1 MRNIIHNYK
10 LRLTN
15 LSQGNRSLKLGR
27 LSSRRDIDLKD
38 LGFLEKD
45 TPEEILSKIIAGKN
59 VKLINKLDPRF
70 EPTNKADYRLNRIY
84 RTVHTLFE
92 ETGTYDLFVG
102 YPFVEGK
109 FLDGTV
115 VRCPVLLFP
124 VRLIKN
130 LQGRPR
136 WNLEIIKEEPVTFNK
151 TFFLAYEQF
160 QQMRLK
166 PEFWEEE
173 IQPHDDWM
181 VWINQLY
188 QTIKSYEIE
197 VNFNARLFDLELN
210 NFPDYLKATMD
221 GFRTGVLTFKP
232 QAVLGLFPQSDSAL
246 LSDYQQ
252 IEQQS
257 KNYDLA
263 GLFGKGDGRS
273 PMDDRADTYIKEE
286 NRYFVTEVDQS
297 QENALIKIKQGK
309 SLLVHGPPGTGKS
322 QLIVNIIA
330 DAMAHGKKV
339 LLVSQKRA
347 ALDVV
352 YKRLSALGLS
362 RFAVLVH
369 DYRHDRASIYQK
381 IKRQIDNIDT
391 FQKEINDLNITKWE
405 HDYKLLSRQTDQLN
419 RTFEELFEA
428 LTSYEEVGISLHEL
442 YLNCDA
448 NQQILSLSE
457 IARKLNRD
465 SLEQLLEKLAV
476 ITDYGAFFE
485 ENYPWRKRNSF
496 RHYGQAEQMRVLEWF
511 ENQPGEINRLHQ
523 NYLKLS
529 NILGPRLLDQ
539 KLNTKRINLFL
550 QVDKWV
556 ESHVIREGMESIHRE
571 KHKAEELENILV
583 KFEKAL
589 HTLDERAIL
598 NDHHWKIY
606 ESLVKHVKQY
616 KKSQGKALRLLS
628 FPYLRARWFLNR
640 IVSVH
645 SLKLD
650 KTTFKQLEREVR
662 RFQQLHR
669 HYAKY
674 LDDEFLGDFP
684 LLSPQNEKWD
694 WLEKKKDHLECYRT
708 MTGITFFRKI
718 KPRFDHGTFAMG
730 KWMDAMKWIGS
741 LEKFTRSLIE
751 QSRVWNQFLHSEQ
764 IAVLQDGIK
773 QPGQALAFIEKLKST
788 FKKDFHDL
796 KNLDIHLASFTHTE
810 QNALEIL
817 QSQINANI
825 NEKDFLKA
833 IKNSIYFYWIEHLE
847 RLHPV
852 LVEVSGRGWS
862 RKEQDFA
869 NKLRNRRKQVTELI
883 QRRIKENIIGI
894 IEYNRLKN
902 PVTYRQ
908 IHHQVSKKRLI
919 WSVRKL
925 VSETWHEGL
934 NQLVPCWMASPES
947 VSAIFP
953 LETEYFDYVVFDE
966 ASQCYVERA
975 IPVMLRGKQVV
986 IAGDEKQLQPL
997 DLYKVRYDDSE
1008 AAFAED
1014 EIALEVESIL
1024 DLAKTIY
1031 EPCHLT
1037 WHYRSQ
1043 QEALI
1048 NFSNYTFYDGRLQL
1062 IPPAVPD
1069 PRNLPPLEWISVN
1082 GLWKN
1087 NCNLPEAEQVIDLIL
1102 QLIRRPDSPSI
1113 GIVTFNFYQQELIK
1127 DLIDQKLEYL
1137 AEVNKELYQLLESS
1151 LSKTEEEEFQGLF
1164 VKNIENVQG
1173 DERDIIIFS
1182 IGYAKN
1188 PQGKLISHFGLL
1200 NQKGGENRLNVA
1212 ITRARL
1218 KNYIVCSFLP
1228 ADLKVE
1234 EAINPGPKLLKKY
1247 LTYARKV
1254 SEGQQDHSLSLIK
1267 PFEMERSAF
1276 PSDNPIADYLASTL
1290 VDQGYFVIRDFGDT
1304 SFKLDLAIKESEEV
1318 KEFLLG
1324 VICEGP
1330 HYFNGET
1337 AKERE
1342 VYRKNLLINRGWK
1355 VHRIWARNFWLNREK
1370 EVEKVIGILSMS
1382 SV

>member
-38 LGFLEKD
+38 LGLLEKD
-45 TPEEILSKIIAGKN
+45 TAEEILAKIIAGKD

-84 RTVHTLFE
+84 RTVNTLFE
-92 ETGTYDLFVG
+92 ETGTYDLFLG

-109 FLDGTV
+109 CIDGTV

-124 VRLIKN
+124 VRLIRH

-136 WNLEIIKEEPVTFNK
+136 WALKVIKEEPVTFNK

-160 QQMRLK
+160 QQVRLK

-173 IQPHDDWM
+173 IQAHDDWM
-181 VWINQLY
+181 VWINKLY
-188 QTIKSYEIE
+188 QTIKAYEIE
-197 VNFNARLFDLELN
+197 VNFNARLFDLELSH
-210 NFPDYLKATMD
+210 FSDYLKATMNS
-221 GFRTGVLTFKP
+221 FRTGVLTFMP
-232 QAVLGLFPQSDSAL
+232 HAVLGLFPQSDSAL
-246 LSDYQQ
+246 LQDYQE
-252 IEQQS
+252 IEQHV
-257 KNYDLA
+257 DRFPIA
-263 GLFGKGDGRS
+263 EVFGKGENVSNQDS
-273 PMDDRADTYIKEE
+273 EPAKYIKEE

-297 QENALIKIKQGK
+297 QENALLKIKQGK
-309 SLLVHGPPGTGKS
+309 SLVVHGPPGTGKS

-369 DYRHDRASIYQK
+369 DYRHDRAAIYQK
-381 IKRQIDNIDT
+381 IRRQINDIET
-391 FQKEINDLNITKWE
+391 FQKDINDLNLTKWE

-428 LTSYEEVGISLHEL
+428 LTSHQEVGMSLHEL
-442 YLNCDA
+442 YLKCDA
-448 NQQILSLSE
+448 EQEILPLAE
-457 IARKLNRD
+457 VARKLNRD

-476 ITDYGAFFE
+476 VTDYAAFFE
-485 ENYPWRKRNSF
+485 DDYPWHKRLSF
-496 RHYGQAEQMRVLEWF
+496 RHFGQAEQNRLLEWL
-511 ENQPGEINRLHQ
+511 ESQPEDISRLHKD
-523 NYLKLS
+523 YLALS
-529 NILGPRLLDQ
+529 DELGPRLLDQ
-539 KLNTKRINLFL
+539 KLNTERIQAFQ

-556 ESHVIREGMESIHRE
+556 ESHVIREGMEAIHRE
-571 KHKAEELENILV
+571 KHKPEALEGVLTT
-583 KFEKAL
+583 FEKAL
-589 HTLDERAIL
+589 QALDGLAIL
-598 NDHHWKIY
+598 HDDHWKVY

-628 FPYLRARWFLNR
+628 FPYLQARWFLNR
-640 IVSVH
+640 IVSAQ
-645 SLKLD
+645 SKKLD
-650 KTTFKQLEREVR
+650 KASFKLLEREVR
-662 RFQQLHR
+662 HFQKLHR

-684 LLSPQNEKWD
+684 LLSPQKDKWE
-694 WLEKKKDHLECYRT
+694 WLERKKQHLTCYSSV
-708 MTGITFFRKI
+708 TGITYFRKI
-718 KPRFDHGTFAMG
+718 KPRFEHGTFGMG
-730 KWMDAMKWIGS
+730 RWKQSIKWIELLEAFSEAMK
-741 LEKFTRSLIE
+741 E
-751 QSRVWNQFLHSEQ
+751 QDRIWKQFLHTDQ
-764 IAVLQDGIK
+764 IAILQEGIK
-773 QPGQALAFIEKLKST
+773 QPDLALAFINQLQST
-788 FKKDFHDL
+788 FKQDFHDL
-796 KNLDIHLASFTHTE
+796 KSLDIHLSSFTNTE
-810 QNALEIL
+810 QHALEIL
-817 QSQINANI
+817 KPRISADL
-825 NEKDFLKA
+825 NEEDFLRA
-833 IKNSIYFYWIEHLE
+833 VTNSIYFHWIEYLE
-847 RLHPV
+847 RMYPV
-852 LVEVSGRGWS
+852 LAEVSSRAWP
-862 RKEQDFA
+862 RKEKEFA
-869 NKLRNRRKQVTELI
+869 SKLQNRREKVTELI

-908 IHHQVSKKRLI
+908 IQHQVSKKRLI

-953 LETEYFDYVVFDE
+953 LESDYFDYVIFDE
-966 ASQCYVERA
+966 ASQCFVERA

-997 DLYKVRYDDSE
+997 DLYKVRYDDTE
-1008 AAFAED
+1008 VAFAED

-1024 DLAKTIY
+1024 DLAKTTY
-1031 EPCHLT
+1031 ESCHLT

-1048 NFSNYTFYDGRLQL
+1048 NFSNYTFYEGRLQVT
-1062 IPPAVPD
+1062 PPALPD
-1069 PRNLPPLEWISVN
+1069 PQNLPPLEWIAVN
-1082 GLWKN
+1082 GLWKDN
-1087 NCNLPEAEQVIDLIL
+1087 RNLPEAERVIELVL
-1102 QLIRRPDSPSI
+1102 QLILRPDAPSI
-1113 GIVTFNFYQQELIK
+1113 GIVTFNFFQQELIK
-1127 DLIDQKLEYL
+1127 DLIDQKLEQL
-1137 AEVNKELYQLLESS
+1137 AETDKVLYHLLENS
-1151 LSKTEEEEFQGLF
+1151 LHKTEDEEFLGIF

-1212 ITRARL
+1212 ITRAKL
-1218 KNYIVCSFLP
+1218 KNYLVCSFLP

-1234 EAINPGPKLLKKY
+1234 GAANEGPKLLKKY
-1247 LTYARKV
+1247 LSYARAI
-1254 SEGQQDHSLSLIK
+1254 SEGRPDPSLSLVSK
-1267 PFEMERSAF
+1267 SEENHSSFLQE
-1276 PSDNPIADYLASTL
+1276 NYIAEYLEEQL
-1290 VDQGYFVIRDFGDT
+1290 NQKGYYVIRNLGDT
-1304 SFKLDLAIKESEEV
+1304 SFKLDLAIRKSENSEG
-1318 KEFLLG
+1318 FLLG
-1324 VICEGP
+1324 IICEGP
-1330 HYFNGET
+1330 NYFSGET
-1337 AKERE
+1337 AKERQ
-1342 VYRKNLLINRGWK
+1342 VYRKNLLMNRGWK
-1355 VHRIWARNFWLNREK
+1355 LHHVWARNFWLNRDRELEK
-1370 EVEKVIGILSMS
+1370 ILIQLEKG
-1382 SV
+1382 